1 MGFNIGGLGDK
12 IQGVVG
18 SLKEGRAYELL
29 QKLPLDKL
37 PVEQLLQKLPL
48 EQLLS
53 SSFLQKFTPFESLKD
68 LLQKGGFSA
77 GSAEEIKS
85 LPQGQLD
92 EHVSKTT
99 SFGSLKDMLIKAAE
113 FYSQRK

>member
-53 SSFLQKFTPFESLKD
+53 SSFCKS
-68 LLQKGGFSA
+68 
-77 GSAEEIKS
+77 S
-85 LPQGQLD
+85 LP
-92 EHVSKTT
+92 S
-99 SFGSLKDMLIKAAE
+99 SP
-113 FYSQRK
+113 

>member
-12 IQGVVG
+12 LQGVVG
-18 SLKEGRAYELL
+18 SLKEGRVGELL

-53 SSFLQKFTPFESLKD
+53 SSFLQKVHSLRVLEGAAAKRRILCRLGRGD
-68 LLQKGGFSA
+68 KVAPA
-77 GSAEEIKS
+77 GSA
-85 LPQGQLD
+85 G
-92 EHVSKTT
+92 
-99 SFGSLKDMLIKAAE
+99 
-113 FYSQRK
+113 